1 MRQRVNPELVAAIRN
16 RVQAAFGELRKVG
29 FITKTNFSCCM
40 TCAVAELDDIAEQRR
55 RNRAVYWHRQDEEHF
70 RKGGV
75 LSVRYCYLPPK
86 GIDARDTT
94 QLVTQIG
101 EQVADALRK
110 AGLNVKWDGDPGKVI
125 EVVGIANSSESG
137 KVVAHAADTAI

>member
-1 MRQRVNPELVAAIRN
+1 MNEKRMSPDEVAAIRH

-29 FITKTNFSCCM
+29 FLTKTNFSCCM
-40 TCAVAELDDIAEQRR
+40 TCAVAELGEIAEKRR

-86 GIDARDTT
+86 GIEGETAA
-94 QLVTQIG
+94 LETQIG

-110 AGLNVKWDGDPGKVI
+110 QGLQVEWNGNLSTTI
-125 EVVGIANSSESG
+125 QVVGCVPDEARIS
-137 KVVAHAADTAI
+137 T

>member
-1 MRQRVNPELVAAIRN
+1 MSEKRMSRDEVADVRH

-40 TCAVAELDDIAEQRR
+40 TCAVAELGEIAEKRR

-75 LSVRYCYLPPK
+75 LDVRYCYLPPK
-86 GIDARDTT
+86 GLEGETAGLEA
-94 QLVTQIG
+94 QCG

-110 AGLNVKWDGDPGKVI
+110 AGLAIIWNGDPGKTIQVT
-125 EVVGIANSSESG
+125 GIASHTE
-137 KVVAHAADTAI
+137 